1 VNNTSDIYTKLKN
14 DHEAVAHVLQQ
25 LMEMATGPANT
36 AKRQTLFA
44 ELKQSLTQH
53 SKAEEE
59 VFYAPLRERSETRDL
74 IRDGQN
80 EHQRIETLL
89 NDLDRLEK
97 DDALWGAQLHTLNGV
112 IEHHVHEEEEK
123 VFPKARKIFTA
134 QRAQELVR
142 QFDQAKARHA
152 STAAKSPAANNT
164 AAVGATVRE
173 TGQRVAQEAQRLT
186 EAAKEQGSS
195 MRETGQRVA
204 QEAQRLTEAAKEKGN
219 SIFHDQQQFFASQL
233 GGVAAALHKT
243 AQQLGEEEQGGIAQY
258 VDQAAAGLERF
269 SHGLQEQDLGS
280 LLHQVED
287 FARRQPVA
295 FIGSAAFLGFLAAR
309 FLKSSGERR
318 HPSSG
323 PASPAKGGSTG
334 PYTDNMAPSPGYG
347 STVTT
352 PGSVSHKTSPV
363 HGATVG
369 TPEHEGRGTTQ
380 SYGDN

>member
-1 VNNTSDIYTKLKN
+1 V
-14 DHEAVAHVLQQ
+14 
-25 LMEMATGPANT
+25 
-36 AKRQTLFA
+36 
-44 ELKQSLTQH
+44 
-53 SKAEEE
+53 
-59 VFYAPLRERSETRDL
+59 
-74 IRDGQN
+74 
-80 EHQRIETLL
+80 
-89 NDLDRLEK
+89 
-97 DDALWGAQLHTLNGV
+97 
-112 IEHHVHEEEEK
+112 
-123 VFPKARKIFTA
+123 
-134 QRAQELVR
+134 
-142 QFDQAKARHA
+142 
-152 STAAKSPAANNT
+152 
-164 AAVGATVRE
+164 
-173 TGQRVAQEAQRLT
+173 
-186 EAAKEQGSS
+186 
-195 MRETGQRVA
+195 RETGQRVA
-204 QEAQRLTEAAKEKGN
+204 QEAQRLTEAAKEKGSSMRETGQRVAQEAQHLTEAAKEKGS
-219 SIFHDQQQFFASQL
+219 SIFHDQQKFFASQL